1 MNFQQDVIERS
12 FDLPV
17 VVDFWAA
24 WCGPCQVLGPVIEQL
39 AEEQA
44 GRWELVKID
53 TEAYPEIAEQFK
65 IRGIPNVKLFRDGQA
80 VAEFAGALPKRA
92 IEKWL
97 DEQIPSED
105 QLALTSI
112 LATETIF
119 PDAQTKTN
127 LTQWVEEHPSDQI
140 AKLFL
145 ARYLIAEDSQQAQAW
160 SQGFSPVDDHYQLSQ
175 AVLQLASFMEADWI
189 EDHPVASKLAEV
201 QTTLRQNNWEEG
213 TQKLI
218 EAVQL
223 DKSYLKDLPRKTT
236 IALFHLLGDSHPI
249 SKNYRWRFDMALY

>member
-1 MNFQQDVIERS
+1 MDFQQDVIERS
-12 FDLPV
+12 FNLPV

-39 AEEQA
+39 AEEQV

-53 TEAYPEIAEQFK
+53 TEAYPDIAEQFQ
-65 IRGIPNVKLFRDGQA
+65 IRGIPNVKLFRDGKA

-105 QLALTSI
+105 QLALISI
-112 LATETIF
+112 LASETSF
-119 PDAQTKTN
+119 PNADTKTK
-127 LTQWVEEHPSDQI
+127 LTEWIEEHPSDPI

-145 ARYLIAEDSQQAQAW
+145 ARYLVAENSKQARQW
-160 SQGFSPVDDHYQLSQ
+160 SQGFSPVDEHYQLSQ
-175 AVLQLASFMEADWI
+175 AVAQLATFMAADWI
-189 EDHPVASKLAEV
+189 EEHPVANKLAQV
-201 QTTLRQNNWEEG
+201 QTAIDKDAWEEG
-213 TQKLI
+213 VQKLI

-236 IALFHLLGDSHPI
+236 IALFHLLGESHPI